1 MENKKNETFQYSYSA
16 RQQEEIK
23 KIRQKYQPRE
33 EDKLEQLRR
42 LDAGV
47 SRKGTFAA
55 LTLGILSCL
64 ILGLGMSCVLVFD
77 EALFIPGIVIG
88 VVGLA
93 GVIAAYPLY
102 AHITKKERERLAP
115 EILRL
120 TDELMK

>member
-1 MENKKNETFQYSYSA
+1 MENKQNETFQYSYSA

-42 LDAGV
+42 LDAGA
-47 SRKGTFAA
+47 SRKGTFAS

-64 ILGLGMSCVLVFD
+64 ILGLGMSCVMVFED
-77 EALFIPGIVIG
+77 ALFLPGVVIG

-93 GVIAAYPLY
+93 GIAAAYPLY
-102 AHITKKERERLAP
+102 AHITKKERQRLAP